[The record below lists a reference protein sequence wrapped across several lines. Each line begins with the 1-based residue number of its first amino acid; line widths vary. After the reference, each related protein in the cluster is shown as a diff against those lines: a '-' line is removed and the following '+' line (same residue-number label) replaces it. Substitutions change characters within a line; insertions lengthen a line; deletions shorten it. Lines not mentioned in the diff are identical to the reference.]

1 MNKKH
6 QNDIEFFNLRV
17 YALIIENEMILLSK
31 ELIKGEIAI
40 KFPGGGVEPGEGI
53 IDALQRE
60 GMEELEQNLNNIE
73 HFYTTDFF
81 QQSSFNPK
89 DQLISVYYK
98 ASLSTNLITN
108 ENTEPIPDQPVFIW
122 KKLSTLN
129 PTDLHF
135 PIDRHVLN
143 LIQKQ

>member
-31 ELIKGEIAI
+31 ELIKGEITI

-98 ASLSTNLITN
+98 ASLSTDLLTN